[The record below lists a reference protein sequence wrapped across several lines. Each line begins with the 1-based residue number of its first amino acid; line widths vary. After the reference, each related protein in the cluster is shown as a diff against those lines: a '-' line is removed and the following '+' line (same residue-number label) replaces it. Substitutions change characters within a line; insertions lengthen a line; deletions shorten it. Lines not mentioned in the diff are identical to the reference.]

1 MSDKIEKTAQSAD
14 KKGEKSK
21 KVGIGK
27 RISKFGRE
35 FKAEV
40 KKIVWPG
47 RKSVTK
53 STIIVIIS
61 IIIIGALVALFDFG
75 LTSLLGLI
83 VNR

>member
-1 MSDKIEKTAQSAD
+1 MSDKIEKKAQPAD
-14 KKGEKSK
+14 KKK
-21 KVGIGK
+21 KVGLGK

-40 KKIVWPG
+40 KKIVWPN
-47 RKSVTK
+47 RKSVVR
-53 STIIVIIS
+53 STIIVIVS
-61 IIIIGALVALFDFG
+61 IIVIGALVALFDFG

>member
-1 MSDKIEKTAQSAD
+1 MPDKIEKKAQPAD
-14 KKGEKSK
+14 KKK
-21 KVGIGK
+21 KVGLGK

-40 KKIVWPG
+40 KKIVWPN
-47 RKSVTK
+47 RKSVVR
-53 STIIVIIS
+53 STIIVIVS
-61 IIIIGALVALFDFG
+61 IIVIGALVALFDFG

>member
-1 MSDKIEKTAQSAD
+1 MSDKIEKKAQSTD
-14 KKGEKSK
+14 KKK
-21 KVGIGK
+21 KVGFGK

-40 KKIVWPG
+40 KKIVWPN
-47 RKSVTK
+47 RKSVVR
-53 STIIVIIS
+53 STIIVIVS
-61 IIIIGALVALFDFG
+61 IIVIGALVALFDFG